1 MVLGTLAEHSLP
13 FIMAPVIVNLARML
27 AEDKVALSHMKL
39 SRTSAQYKMV
49 HGLGKTF
56 SDRILSNTGK
66 LPFSVNLDEA
76 TSRSDKKVIRVIS
89 SMYTVLYP

>member
-1 MVLGTLAEHSLP
+1 MVLVTLAEHSLP
-13 FIMAPVIVNLARML
+13 FTMAPVIVNLARML
-27 AEDKVALSHMKL
+27 AEDKVALSRMKL

-66 LPFSVNLDEA
+66 LPFSANLDEA
-76 TSRSDKKVIRVIS
+76 TSSTAKR
-89 SMYTVLYP
+89 